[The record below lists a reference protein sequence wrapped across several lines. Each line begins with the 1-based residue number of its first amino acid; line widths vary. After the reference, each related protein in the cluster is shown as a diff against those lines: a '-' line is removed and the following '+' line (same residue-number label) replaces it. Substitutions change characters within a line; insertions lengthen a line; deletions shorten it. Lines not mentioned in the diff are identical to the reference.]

1 MKRFLSTI
9 AFLFLSPVVVY
20 ALGLGDVVVNS
31 ALNQPLD
38 GKIELLSPSPD
49 DLDSLKIGLADS
61 NAFAKAGIDRP
72 FSLSKLKF
80 NLRRSVDDGDDYISI
95 STQAAIQE
103 PFLNFLIEATW
114 ANGRILRE
122 YTILLDPPSY
132 DFRTRMENTVNT
144 EEVAVSTIQDSTTE
158 YTSEQSKT
166 PSQITN
172 YVGGNYGPTVRAD
185 TLSEI
190 AYKTRPD
197 KSISLDQMMMAIYRA
212 NPEAFINQN
221 INGLKGGYV
230 LDIPDEAAIYEL
242 TAAEARRKVRSQHAA
257 WGDVIFEEGAVSNE
271 QTQLVNE
278 IDVDKQKNEV
288 TNEIE
293 QADPE
298 LRLVVADDGA
308 QATQE
313 TGESEPTKSN
323 DLLVAEET
331 IETLTQENIEL
342 KARLKELETLVA
354 QLQPL
359 LNLKDDELAAYQTQL
374 AAKADTSTIQEDGE
388 VEAASPDILNEP
400 VTDETTVKDT
410 TETELDPFEE
420 EVVAETELDPFEEEV
435 VAETELDP
443 FEEEVVAETEA
454 AEEISESSAKD
465 EEYTESVKRDA
476 ALVQEVLSPFESIIS
491 KVKNILM
498 SKFGLALLA
507 ILLLL
512 LVLLRFRKEPAETV
526 VIEPIDDDELAEI
539 NKEVTGLMDDAAATQ
554 SSEDA
559 IGSEDE
565 TIIAVQE
572 AQLTDDEP
580 SEQEQSAEFSI
591 DEVNTYIAFEQY
603 DEAEKSVR
611 RGIQNDPNNEELHL
625 KLLEVFYNSGNEGEY
640 EKTARVVNDKF
651 GNSGETWD
659 KTVTMWKEMTDS
671 PLSIADDG
679 SEDETIVV
687 GTPDDGSED
696 ETIVVGTPDDG
707 SEDETI
713 VVGTPDDGS
722 EDETVIADSAT
733 DNEASIDL
741 EVPATE
747 EDEGIEIDIGQQETD
762 NEASIDL
769 EVPATEE
776 DEGIEIDIGQQ
787 DDDFEIDL
795 SVPEDDKVDNDEIV
809 AEEEASNE
817 LEKTEFNL
825 SIDDINTDADDEIAD
840 TGDIEKED
848 DIGEI
853 EFEISEDDEESEP
866 NEKNQEDSHA
876 AFVEQVAESEDLTTE
891 DVVATKLDL
900 AKAYVEVSD
909 NENAK
914 IILEEVL
921 AEGDE
926 DQRKQA
932 QTLLDQI

>member
-1 MKRFLSTI
+1 MISFLSTI
-9 AFLFLSPVVVY
+9 AFLFISPVVVY

-80 NLRRSVDDGDDYISI
+80 NLRRSVDDSDDYISI
-95 STQAAIQE
+95 TTQAPIQE

-114 ANGRILRE
+114 GNGRILRE
-122 YTILLDPPSY
+122 YTVLLDPPSY
-132 DFRTRMENTVNT
+132 DFRTRMEQIVKT
-144 EEVAVSTIQDSTTE
+144 EEVAVNTIQDSTTE
-158 YTSEQSKT
+158 YTSGQTKT

-172 YVGGNYGPTVRAD
+172 YLGGDYGPTARAD

-313 TGESEPTKSN
+313 TGESGPTKSN

-410 TETELDPFEE
+410 T
-420 EVVAETELDPFEEEV
+420 
-435 VAETELDP
+435 ETELDP

-696 ETIVVGTPDDG
+696 ET
-707 SEDETI
+707 
-713 VVGTPDDGS
+713 
-722 EDETVIADSAT
+722 VIADSA
-733 DNEASIDL
+733 
-741 EVPATE
+741 
-747 EDEGIEIDIGQQETD
+747 TD

>member
-313 TGESEPTKSN
+313 TGESGPTKSN

-410 TETELDPFEE
+410 T
-420 EVVAETELDPFEEEV
+420 ETELDPFEEEV

>member
-420 EVVAETELDPFEEEV
+420 EVVAETE
-435 VAETELDP
+435 
-443 FEEEVVAETEA
+443 A

-559 IGSEDE
+559 ISSEDE

-696 ETIVVGTPDDG
+696 ET
-707 SEDETI
+707 
-713 VVGTPDDGS
+713 
-722 EDETVIADSAT
+722 VIADSAT

-795 SVPEDDKVDNDEIV
+795 SVPEDDKADGDEIV

>member
-313 TGESEPTKSN
+313 TGESGPTKSN

-410 TETELDPFEE
+410 T
-420 EVVAETELDPFEEEV
+420 
-435 VAETELDP
+435 ETELDP

-696 ETIVVGTPDDG
+696 ET
-707 SEDETI
+707 
-713 VVGTPDDGS
+713 
-722 EDETVIADSAT
+722 VIADSA
-733 DNEASIDL
+733 
-741 EVPATE
+741 
-747 EDEGIEIDIGQQETD
+747 TD